1 MHRVAMMLRARRMK
15 GGSLELTLPE
25 VKIDLDRG
33 GKVKGAHLVVHTESH
48 QMIEEFMLAANQA
61 VAIWL
66 DDLSLPFL
74 RRAHAPPRK
83 AKMEQLTEF
92 LKELGMDSSNLQDR
106 FSLQKAID
114 SVRGSSMEYGVNYAI
129 LKSMSKAVYQP
140 EFEMHYALNMQHYCH
155 FTSPIRRYTGFGGSP
170 NRRQVDPKANGAQRR
185 RHAHRQLR
193 SIGRRWFDSW
203 FQRWCSGQAT
213 SERRVDC
220 RADADAGQLGYH
232 CSDREQNAESAER
245 ELIRIKLLHFMSKK
259 VGESMHGVIATVRP
273 EGFLVRCLEIPA
285 EGFVAIESLPDDRYR
300 YDRQTHTIEGFRS
313 GNRFRLGDELVVQVA
328 KVDLARRDLQFLVVR
343 KTAEASIAGVEKGGA
358 TSCKSAELIPS
369 PPSVPRNLAC
379 IATPRRDDES
389 RQNRS
394 DGDESLGCAG
404 CSGSLQCGQFLL
416 R

>member
-1 MHRVAMMLRARRMK
+1 MLPEIISNHLASLQPDKNRLAKTVLIEMTEEGSVVHCEVFNSVIRNAKRLNYDQVDQFLADRELWRPNLTPEIFRTLGDMHRVAMMLRARRMK

-155 FTSPIRRYTGFGGSP
+155 FTSPIRRYP
-170 NRRQVDPKANGAQRR
+170 DLVVHRIVDKLIQKQMAPQRR
-185 RHAHRQLR
+185 RHAHRELR
-193 SIGRRWFDSW
+193 SIGRRWFDPW

-220 RADADAGQLGYH
+220 RADADAGSVGVSLQ
-232 CSDREQNAESAER
+232 RPRAER
-245 ELIRIKLLHFMSKK
+245 R
-259 VGESMHGVIATVRP
+259 V
-273 EGFLVRCLEIPA
+273 C
-285 EGFVAIESLPDDRYR
+285 
-300 YDRQTHTIEGFRS
+300 
-313 GNRFRLGDELVVQVA
+313 
-328 KVDLARRDLQFLVVR
+328 
-343 KTAEASIAGVEKGGA
+343 
-358 TSCKSAELIPS
+358 
-369 PPSVPRNLAC
+369 
-379 IATPRRDDES
+379 
-389 RQNRS
+389 
-394 DGDESLGCAG
+394 
-404 CSGSLQCGQFLL
+404 
-416 R
+416 